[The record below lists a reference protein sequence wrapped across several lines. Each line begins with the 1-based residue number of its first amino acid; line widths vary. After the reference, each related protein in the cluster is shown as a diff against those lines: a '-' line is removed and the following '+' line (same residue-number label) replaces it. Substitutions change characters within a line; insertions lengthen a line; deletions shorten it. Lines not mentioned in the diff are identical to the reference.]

1 MKSFLIIAA
10 GLAVITVLGF
20 DYAAGVDTFSARPDG
35 DGITLEWHSQIETG
49 ITSYTVQR
57 SDVQSPDDFQNAGNV
72 AVTGNY
78 AYYKFHDSPVG
89 EAPRAGQTGNMH
101 TLSDAFRYRLQINLA
116 SGDVSYS
123 QTVNVTKPSSGV
135 RRTWGMIKEMFH

>member
-1 MKSFLIIAA
+1 MKSFLIVVAA
-10 GLAVITVLGF
+10 ITIGSVLGF
-20 DYAAGVDTFSARPDG
+20 DFASGIDSFSARPDG

-57 SDVQSPDDFQNAGNV
+57 SDVQSPDDFQTAGNV
-72 AVTGNY
+72 AATGSSS
-78 AYYKFHDSPVG
+78 YYKFHDSPVG
-89 EAPRAGQTGNMH
+89 AAPLAGQNGNMR
-101 TLSDAFRYRLQINLA
+101 TLSDAFRYRLQINLS